1 MMDCCVIIHNM
12 TVEARHGQFS
22 FLRTMDIAQEEVKEE
37 AVVDSIFMD
46 EENEVGQAAQAVLAA
61 RVAHMSL
68 SIEDAAKHI
77 DLMADL
83 RQHIY
88 NNRQH

>member
-1 MMDCCVIIHNM
+1 M
-12 TVEARHGQFS
+12 G
-22 FLRTMDIAQEEVKEE
+22 IAQEEVEE
-37 AVVDSIFMD
+37 GAVVDSIFMD
-46 EENEVGQAAQAVLAA
+46 EENEVGQAAQAVLVA

-68 SIEDAAKHI
+68 FIEDAEKHI

-88 NNRQH
+88 DNRHH